1 MSTRTER
8 MADLI
13 RDEISRMLLR
23 DLRDPRLGFVTLTGA
38 SVSPDLR
45 NVRVFVSVLGDENA
59 RAGSLEALRSASG
72 LIRRTLFK
80 NLNLRFAPTVSFAFD
95 DSLEKGERIERVLRQ
110 IHESSGGEPGDEP
123 S

>member
-1 MSTRTER
+1 MSTRTDR

-38 SVSPDLR
+38 SVSPDMR
-45 NVRVFVSVLGDENA
+45 NVRVFVSVLGDQAA
-59 RAGSLEALRSASG
+59 RDGSLKALRSASG
-72 LIRRTLFK
+72 LIQRTLFK
-80 NLNLRFAPTVSFAFD
+80 NLSLRLAPVLHFSLD

-110 IHESSGGEPGDEP
+110 IHETSGGEPGEDG

>member
-110 IHESSGGEPGDEP
+110 IHESSGGEPGGEP

>member
-13 RDEISRMLLR
+13 REEISRMLLR

-45 NVRVFVSVLGDENA
+45 QVRVFVSVLGDQAA
-59 RAGSLEALRSASG
+59 REGSLKALRSAAG
-72 LIRRTLFK
+72 FIQRTLFR
-80 NLNLRFAPTVSFAFD
+80 NLNLRYAPNLSFAFD
-95 DSLEKGERIERVLRQ
+95 DSLEKGDRIERVLRQ
-110 IHESSGGEPGDEP
+110 IHESSGGEPGGDA

>member
-8 MADLI
+8 LADLI
-13 RDEISRMLLR
+13 REEISRMLLR

-45 NVRVFVSVLGDENA
+45 HVKVFVSVLGDETA
-59 RAGSLEALRSASG
+59 RDGSLKALRSAAG
-72 LIRRTLFK
+72 LIQRTLFK
-80 NLNLRFAPTVSFAFD
+80 NLHLRYAPTVSFAFD
-95 DSLEKGERIERVLRQ
+95 DSLEKGDRIERVLRQ
-110 IHESSGGEPGDEP
+110 IHESSGGEPGGDP

>member
-1 MSTRTER
+1 MSTRTDR

-38 SVSPDLR
+38 SVSPDMR
-45 NVRVFVSVLGDENA
+45 NVRVFISVLGDEKA
-59 RAGSLEALRSASG
+59 RAGSLKALRSASG
-72 LIRRTLFK
+72 LIQRTLFK
-80 NLNLRFAPTVSFAFD
+80 NLGLRYAPTIGFALD
-95 DSLEKGERIERVLRQ
+95 DSLERGERIERVLRE
-110 IHESSGGEPGDEP
+110 IHGDSGGERGGDP

>member
-1 MSTRTER
+1 MSTRTDR

-45 NVRVFVSVLGDENA
+45 NVRVFVSVLGDAQA
-59 RAGSLEALRSASG
+59 RDGSLKALRSASG
-72 LIRRTLFK
+72 FIRRTLFK
-80 NLNLRFAPTVSFAFD
+80 NLSLRYAPTLSFTLD
-95 DSLEKGERIERVLRQ
+95 ESLEKGERIERVLRE
-110 IHESSGGEPGDEP
+110 IHESSGGEPGGDA